1 VTGRERIAAVV
12 GRAGAGKTTMMTAAR
27 EVWEAA
33 GYRVVGAA
41 LAGNP
46 VSFRFVDT
54 SLQRDRS
61 EAPPILT

>member
-12 GRAGAGKTTMMTAAR
+12 GRASAGKTTMMTAAR

-54 SLQRDRS
+54 SL
-61 EAPPILT
+61 